1 MKFGVHSGLVV
12 FLQEI
17 SCMPVSDIGVKFSRA
32 AGRADCEGTG
42 AGAGLYGGGAPWGA
56 AGTGVAGAAGTAGA
70 AEPAGLAGCS

>member
-1 MKFGVHSGLVV
+1 
-12 FLQEI
+12 
-17 SCMPVSDIGVKFSRA
+17 MPVSDIGVKFSRA

-56 AGTGVAGAAGTAGA
+56 AGTGVAGAAGAAGA